1 VSGTLV
7 VCGVPIGD
15 PRDASGR
22 LGPALAGAD
31 IVAAEDTRRARRL
44 AAALGVTIGGRLIS
58 YRDLDEAK
66 RAERLV
72 ADIAG
77 GATVALVTDAGMP
90 GVSDPG
96 YRVVSAAAA
105 AGLPV
110 TLVPGPSA
118 VTGALAVSGLPTDRW
133 TFEGFLPRRAGARRG
148 RLAELAREPRT
159 MVILES
165 PKRVAV
171 TLGELAS
178 ALGEDRPGAVCRE
191 LTKTHE
197 EIVRDGLG
205 GLRDWAAAREVL
217 GEVTLVVAGA
227 PKGPVAVEPDELA
240 DAVAERVEAGEERRQ
255 AILAVAAEYG
265 VRRGTVYDAV
275 VAARGAARSG
285 VTQGHHGPAGE

>member
-1 VSGTLV
+1 V

-44 AAALGVTIGGRLIS
+44 AAALEVTIGGRLIS

-77 GATVALVTDAGMP
+77 GATVVLVTDAGMP

-148 RLAELAREPRT
+148 RLVELAREPRT

-178 ALGEDRPGAVCRE
+178 ALGEERPGAVCRE

-205 GLRDWAAAREVL
+205 RLRDWAAAREVL

-227 PKGPVAVEPDELA
+227 PKGPVAVEPNELA

>member
-1 VSGTLV
+1 M

>member
-1 VSGTLV
+1 
-7 VCGVPIGD
+7 
-15 PRDASGR
+15 
-22 LGPALAGAD
+22 
-31 IVAAEDTRRARRL
+31 
-44 AAALGVTIGGRLIS
+44 VTIGGRLIS

-77 GATVALVTDAGMP
+77 GATVVLVTDAGMP

-178 ALGEDRPGAVCRE
+178 ALGEERPGAVCRE

-205 GLRDWAAAREVL
+205 RLRDWAAAREVL

-227 PKGPVAVEPDELA
+227 PKGPVAVEPNELA

>member
-44 AAALGVTIGGRLIS
+44 AAALEVTIGGRLIS

-77 GATVALVTDAGMP
+77 GATVVLVTDAGMP

-148 RLAELAREPRT
+148 RLVELAREPRT

-178 ALGEDRPGAVCRE
+178 ALGEERPGAVCRE

-205 GLRDWAAAREVL
+205 RLRDWAAAREVL

-227 PKGPVAVEPDELA
+227 PKGPVAVEPNELA

>member
-44 AAALGVTIGGRLIS
+44 AAALEVTIGGRLIS

-77 GATVALVTDAGMP
+77 GATVVLVTDAGMP

-178 ALGEDRPGAVCRE
+178 ALGEERPGAVCRE
-191 LTKTHE
+191 LKKTHE

-205 GLRDWAAAREVL
+205 RLRDWAAAREVL

-227 PKGPVAVEPDELA
+227 PKGPVAVEPNELA

>member
-1 VSGTLV
+1 V